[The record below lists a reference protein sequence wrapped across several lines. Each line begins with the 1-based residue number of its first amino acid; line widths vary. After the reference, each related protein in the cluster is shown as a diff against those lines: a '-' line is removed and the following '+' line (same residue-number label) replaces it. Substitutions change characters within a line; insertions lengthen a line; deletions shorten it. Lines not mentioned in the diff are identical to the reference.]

1 MTVEPDKAAG
11 KRDRKVHVSML
22 VILALVLAGGAG
34 LWYLERQSGR
44 VITTLP
50 VLTAEAKAYTRN
62 LKLSEVEL
70 KAADT
75 FLKQTLVEI
84 VGKITNAGDR
94 RLRSVEIN
102 CVFYDPYGQ
111 VVLRERVPI
120 VRSRTGGLNA
130 GETKSFR
137 LPFDN
142 IPESWNQAL
151 PQLVIAQIVFD

>member
-1 MTVEPDKAAG
+1 MTVQPDKTAV
-11 KRDRKVHVSML
+11 KRERKAHVWVF
-22 VILALVLAGGAG
+22 VILAVVLGGG
-34 LWYLERQSGR
+34 VGFWRLERQSKQ
-44 VITTLP
+44 VVTTLP
-50 VLTAEAKAYTRN
+50 VLTPEAKAYTRS
-62 LKLSEVEL
+62 LKLSEVEM

-111 VVLRERVPI
+111 VVLRERVAVI
-120 VRSRTGGLNA
+120 RSRAGGLSP

-142 IPESWNQAL
+142 IPESWNQTL